1 MQYFDA
7 SALAKRY
14 VREKGSVKVRRLL
27 SSDLAATSRYS
38 AVEIASALARRT
50 REGAISPDDRE
61 RTMAALQTD
70 LSAMLIV
77 ELTAEVVIR
86 AQALLQRHS
95 LLAGDAVQLAS
106 CLRLREELEDDVSLV
121 AFDERL
127 VAAAR
132 KEGVA
137 LV

>member
-1 MQYFDA
+1 
-7 SALAKRY
+7 
-14 VREKGSVKVRRLL
+14 
-27 SSDLAATSRYS
+27 
-38 AVEIASALARRT
+38 
-50 REGAISPDDRE
+50 
-61 RTMAALQTD
+61 MAALQTD